1 MLRFLRSLPAVL
13 LFFCL
18 GNAALLTAQ
27 GGPEDTLTVQTFT
40 YGSPLRGWFQFP
52 PDSNRY
58 RKVWLY
64 YKLKCDK
71 GTTQDNYPC
80 GEWDYLT
87 YTYLYEHTGLMD
99 STLYYQP
106 SFEVKG
112 ASPDSF
118 AYKRSPVWT
127 LRSRSEK
134 IASVSDSQNLSLVTL
149 GKAQVAGNIPL
160 SSNFS
165 DARSFSL
172 WTADELLAAGLQPG
186 KIYGM
191 ELRIAHAGSPLR
203 KLRIGASHI
212 NTDSIYPGL
221 SGLADGLTVYERNT
235 TLADTGWQ
243 AFVFDTPFNWDGQS
257 NILFSFSFDNYA
269 PGEANLLWLE
279 NKGPGK
285 QLIRGGSDHFLFF
298 RDNDYVEVPAEAV
311 ASLDQKV
318 SISIWVKGNPGFQP
332 QNDYLFEAR
341 NADDQRLLNVHF
353 PWSNGRIY
361 WDAGN
366 DGSGYDR
373 IDKAATSTETEG
385 AWNHWVFIKDASA
398 GIMRIYKNGAK
409 WHEGSGRKKSMA
421 GISTFL
427 IGANVFGSGNFDGAI
442 DEFAVWDTVLSPED
456 IARLSRQSVAA
467 ANPAPTHLLV
477 YYPFD
482 EDQYPLA
489 RDQSGRAFD
498 GRMFGL
504 PGIHHHPGQ
513 ALQRDFADS
522 PLRPAIRFIQGI
534 SGIQNDTRYVI
545 DSLARDPLSLVLY
558 GSTTDPSSASDT
570 LMVWEPGMQYN
581 LAGNGRISDSMPAK
595 PDTTIYRSDAPY
607 YGAPFEVVNRYEL
620 LRYITPY
627 GIGLDLGAQGDGEG
641 FTWKIDVTDFAPL
654 LADSVE
660 LSAGNNQEF
669 LDMKFVMIKGTPPRD
684 VKRIRN
690 VYTGGHRYDASLE
703 TEFLVPK
710 TFQTREDE
718 KGAKLRITNTGHGFG
733 GNRNCAEFCP
743 TNNDIKVNG
752 SKRYGQY
759 LWRDNCDMNPVYPQ
773 GGTWIYSRTNWCPG
787 AEVNVDEYELT
798 PFYTPGDSISIDYDM
813 EAGYNWNGQGSA
825 PYWRIEA
832 QLITYGAPNF
842 RNDAEIE
849 MIISPNKWAY
859 YKRFNPICS
868 NPVVRIRNSGSEVL
882 KSLTIRYG
890 VENAE
895 MHSYQWSGNL
905 AFMESEEVTLPLA
918 NFGSWSGRA
927 VFVAKTENPNGVADE
942 HPENDMMKTEFEK
955 VPQYPPTLIFWL
967 RTNAAGN
974 ESHYKIFDQDGN
986 VVKSGDNFKSNTLY
1000 KDTLRL
1006 DTGCYRLVLYDRGGD
1021 GLSFFAN
1028 NDGNGYAR
1036 LMDGFSTL
1044 RQFQPNFGAQIAQSF
1059 TVGYPMTVDEGV
1071 KENRFTVYPN
1081 PGSGDIYI
1089 NHRGNHLLKFRL
1101 RVYDARGRLLITR
1114 SMVAGN
1120 RSTERIELGPY
1131 GKGLYLLQFDAD
1143 DYSESVPV
1151 IIQ

>member
-1 MLRFLRSLPAVL
+1 MPIFSRLLTAFF

-18 GNAALLTAQ
+18 GTATLLHAQ
-27 GGPEDTLTVQTFT
+27 DSTEDTITVQTFT

-87 YTYLYEHTGLMD
+87 YTYLYDHTGLMD

-118 AYKRSPVWT
+118 SYRRSPIWT
-127 LRSRSEK
+127 LRNRSEK
-134 IASVSDSQNLSLVTL
+134 VAGISDSQNLTL
-149 GKAQVAGNIPL
+149 ITVGKAQVAGNIPL

-165 DARSFSL
+165 DAKSFTL
-172 WTADELLAAGLQPG
+172 WTADELSSAGLQAG
-186 KIYGM
+186 NIYGI
-191 ELRIAHAGSPLR
+191 ELRVAHAGTPMR
-203 KLRIGASHI
+203 KLRIGASHSNI
-212 NTDSIYPGL
+212 DSIYPDL
-221 SGLADGLTVYERNT
+221 SGLDDGVTVYERNT
-235 TLADTGWQ
+235 TITDTGWQ
-243 AFVFDTPFNWDGQS
+243 SFIFDTPFNWDGQS

-279 NKGPGK
+279 NTGPGK
-285 QLIRGGSDHFLFF
+285 QIIRGGTDHFLFF
-298 RDNDYVEVPAEAV
+298 RDNDYVEVPAA
-311 ASLDQKV
+311 ALTSIDQGV
-318 SISIWVKGNPGFQP
+318 SISVWVKGNPAFQP

-341 NADDQRLLNVHF
+341 NAAGQRLLNVHF

-385 AWNHWVFIKDASA
+385 TWNHWVFTKDAAA
-398 GIMRIYKNGAK
+398 GIMRIYKNGVK
-409 WHEGSGRKKSMA
+409 WLEGSGKKKSMA

-427 IGANVFGSGNFDGAI
+427 LGANASASGNFDGAI
-442 DEFAVWDTVLSPED
+442 DEFAIWDTVLSPDE

-467 ANPAPTHLLV
+467 ANPAPSHLLV

-482 EDQYPLA
+482 DDPYPLA
-489 RDQSGRAFD
+489 KDLSGRAFH

-504 PGIHHHPGQ
+504 PGIHRHSGQ
-513 ALQRDFADS
+513 SLERDFVS
-522 PLRPAIRFIQGI
+522 GSFRPIIRFIQGI
-534 SGIQNDTRYVI
+534 SGTTQDTRYVI
-545 DSLARDPLSLVLY
+545 DSIARDPLSLVLY
-558 GSTTDPSSASDT
+558 SSTTSPSSATDT
-570 LMVWEPGMQYN
+570 LIVWEPGMQYN
-581 LAGNGRISDSMPAK
+581 IAGNGRISDSLPAA

-690 VYTGGHRYDASLE
+690 VYTGSHRYDATLE
-703 TEFLVPK
+703 TEFLKLK
-710 TFQTREDE
+710 TFQTRKDE

-787 AEVNVDEYELT
+787 AEVYVDEYELT
-798 PFYTPGDSISIDYDM
+798 PFYMPGDSISIDYDM

-825 PYWRIEA
+825 PYWRVEA
-832 QLITYGAPNF
+832 QLITYGTPNF
-842 RNDAEIE
+842 QNDAEME

-895 MHSYQWSGNL
+895 MHSYEWSGNL
-905 AFMESEEVTLPLA
+905 SFMESEEVTLPLA
-918 NFGSWSGRA
+918 NFGSWSGEA
-927 VFVAKTENPNGVADE
+927 VFVARTENPNGMPDE

-955 VPQYPPTLIFWL
+955 VPQYPSTLIFWL

-1000 KDTLRL
+1000 KDTIRL

-1036 LMDGFSTL
+1036 LMDGFSTIH
-1044 RQFQPNFGAQIAQSF
+1044 QFQPNFGAEIAQSF
-1059 TVGYPMTVDEGV
+1059 TVGYPMTVNENP
-1071 KENRFTVYPN
+1071 KQNRFSVYPN
-1081 PGSGDIYI
+1081 PGSGDVY
-1089 NHRGNHLLKFRL
+1089 LLNSGEVTKKYRL
-1101 RVYDARGRLLITR
+1101 RVYDARGKLLLTR
-1114 SMVAGN
+1114 NAEPGSEG
-1120 RSTERIELGPY
+1120 TERLELGRF
-1131 GKGLYLLQFDAD
+1131 GKGLYLLRFDYD
-1143 DYSESVPV
+1143 SSSESVPV

>member
-1 MLRFLRSLPAVL
+1 MPRLSHFLPTVL

-18 GNAALLTAQ
+18 GTTALLHAQ
-27 GGPEDTLTVQTFT
+27 DSTEDTITVQTFT

-87 YTYLYEHTGLMD
+87 YTYLYDHTGLMD

-118 AYKRSPVWT
+118 SYKRSPVWT
-127 LRSRSEK
+127 LRNRSEQVAG
-134 IASVSDSQNLSLVTL
+134 ISDSQNLTLVTV
-149 GKAQVAGNIPL
+149 GKAQAAGNIPL

-165 DARSFSL
+165 DAKSFIL
-172 WTADELLAAGLQPG
+172 WTADELSTAGLQAG
-186 KIYGM
+186 NIYGI
-191 ELRIAHAGSPLR
+191 ELRVAHARTPMR
-203 KLRIGASHI
+203 KLRIGASHSNI
-212 NTDSIYPGL
+212 DSIYPEL
-221 SGLADGLTVYERNT
+221 SGLDDGVTVYERNT
-235 TLADTGWQ
+235 TITDTGWQ
-243 AFVFDTPFNWDGQS
+243 SFVFDTPFNWDGQS
-257 NILFSFSFDNYA
+257 NVLFSFSFDNYT
-269 PGEANLLWLE
+269 PDEANLLWLE
-279 NKGPGK
+279 NTGPGK
-285 QLIRGGSDHFLFF
+285 QIIRGGTDRFLFL
-298 RDNDYVEVPAEAV
+298 RDNDYVEIPAAAV
-311 ASLDQKV
+311 TSINQEV
-318 SISIWVKGNPGFQP
+318 SISVWVKGNPAFQP

-341 NADDQRLLNVHF
+341 NAGGQRLLNVHF

-385 AWNHWVFIKDASA
+385 TWNHWVFTKDAAA
-398 GIMRIYKNGAK
+398 GIMRIYKNGVK
-409 WHEGSGRKKSMA
+409 WLEGSGKKKSMA

-427 IGANVFGSGNFDGAI
+427 LGANASASGNFDGAI
-442 DEFAVWDTVLSPED
+442 DEFAIWDTILSPDE
-456 IARLSRQSVAA
+456 IARLSQQSVAA
-467 ANPAPTHLLV
+467 ANPAPSHLLV

-482 EDQYPLA
+482 DDTYPLA
-489 RDQSGRAFD
+489 KDLSGRAFH

-504 PGIHHHPGQ
+504 PGIHRHSGQ
-513 ALQRDFADS
+513 SLERDFVS
-522 PLRPAIRFIQGI
+522 GSFRPVIRFIQGI
-534 SGIQNDTRYVI
+534 SGTTQDTRYVI
-545 DSLARDPLSLVLY
+545 DSIARDPLSLVFY
-558 GSTTDPSSASDT
+558 GSTTSPSSATDT
-570 LMVWEPGMQYN
+570 LIVWEPGMQYN
-581 LAGNGRISDSMPAK
+581 IGGNGQISDSLPAV

-654 LADSVE
+654 FADSVE

-669 LDMKFVMIKGTPPRD
+669 LDMKFVMIKGAPPRD

-690 VYTGGHRYDASLE
+690 VYTGSHRYDATLE
-703 TEFLVPK
+703 TEFLKPK

-752 SKRYGQY
+752 SKRYEQY

-787 AEVNVDEYELT
+787 AEVYVDEYELT
-798 PFYTPGDSISIDYDM
+798 PFYMPGDSLSIDYDM

-825 PYWRIEA
+825 PYWRVEA
-832 QLITYGAPNF
+832 QLITYGTPNF
-842 RNDAEIE
+842 QNDAEME
-849 MIISPNKWAY
+849 MIVSPNKWAY

-895 MHSYQWSGNL
+895 MHSYEWSGNL
-905 AFMESEEVTLPLA
+905 SFMESEEVTLPLA
-918 NFGSWSGRA
+918 NFGSWSGEA
-927 VFVAKTENPNGVADE
+927 VFVAKTENPNGIPDD
-942 HPENDMMKTEFEK
+942 HPENDMMQTEFEK
-955 VPQYPPTLIFWL
+955 VPQYPSTLIFWL

-1000 KDTLRL
+1000 KDTIRL

-1036 LMDGFSTL
+1036 LMDGFSTIH
-1044 RQFQPNFGAQIAQSF
+1044 QFQPNFGAEIAQSF
-1059 TVGYPMTVDEGV
+1059 TVGYPMTVNENP
-1071 KENRFTVYPN
+1071 KQNRFSVYPN
-1081 PGSGDIYI
+1081 PGSGDVYLYKS
-1089 NHRGNHLLKFRL
+1089 GEAPKKYRL
-1101 RVYDARGRLLITR
+1101 RVYDARGKLLLTR
-1114 SMVAGN
+1114 NVVPGSEG
-1120 RSTERIELGPY
+1120 TERLQLGRF
-1131 GKGLYLLQFDAD
+1131 GKGLYLLRFDYD
-1143 DYSESVPV
+1143 SSSESVPV